1 MHAFCGGLCWSPVLR
16 RAAVTLVAMAW
27 GSFAYCG
34 EIHDA
39 APNGDL
45 EKVKALLKDKP
56 DLVYGKDENYGAT
69 PLHLASM
76 EGHRDVAELLLSS
89 KAEVNAKDNNGW
101 TPLHWAAA
109 GGHLDVAELLLAGKA
124 EVNAKDKYGQTPL
137 HLAAGMGHK
146 ATAELLLTNRAEVN
160 AKNDAG
166 RTPLHE
172 AAVFDQ
178 KDVVKMLRQQRGRE

>member
-1 MHAFCGGLCWSPVLR
+1 LALF
-16 RAAVTLVAMAW
+16 LVA
-27 GSFAYCG
+27 
-34 EIHDA
+34 H
-39 APNGDL
+39 
-45 EKVKALLKDKP
+45 
-56 DLVYGKDENYGAT
+56 ENTYKWYVSNYVI
-69 PLHLASM
+69 PK
-76 EGHRDVAELLLSS
+76 GHQ
-89 KAEVNAKDNNGW
+89 
-101 TPLHWAAA
+101 T
-109 GGHLDVAELLLAGKA
+109 VAELLLAGKA